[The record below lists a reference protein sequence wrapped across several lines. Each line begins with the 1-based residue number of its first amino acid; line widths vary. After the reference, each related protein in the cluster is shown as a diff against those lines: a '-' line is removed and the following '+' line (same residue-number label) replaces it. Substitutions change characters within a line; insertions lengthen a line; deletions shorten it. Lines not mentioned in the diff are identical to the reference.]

1 MSKRKHH
8 PDTDAMIADIDAY
21 LRRLADLM
29 GLQRWDVYVSTKPSR
44 KYALATVDP
53 IQGRAIASVRIARDF
68 HAGSTAD
75 QVNTL
80 VHELIH
86 LIHRDQTDII
96 RVATTGGEVLG
107 AQATY
112 DLLWAT
118 VKLATEVM
126 VDHLAAII
134 APTMP
139 LPPWATDTPPGT
151 VSSTESPDS
160 KDT

>member
-8 PDTDAMIADIDAY
+8 PDTVAMIADVDAY

-29 GLQRWDVYVSTKPSR
+29 GLQRWDVYVSVKPSR
-44 KYALATVDP
+44 KDALATVDP
-53 IQGRAIASVRIARDF
+53 VQGRAVASVRIARDF
-68 HAGSTAD
+68 HAGATAD

-96 RVATTGGEVLG
+96 RVAAADAVSE
-107 AQATY
+107 QATY

-139 LPPWATDTPPGT
+139 LPPWARDTPTGT
-151 VSSTESPDS
+151 VSSTDTPDS

>member
-8 PDTDAMIADIDAY
+8 PDTVAMLADVDTY

-29 GLQRWDVYVSTKPSR
+29 GLQRWDVYVAVKPSR
-44 KYALATVDP
+44 KDALATVDP
-53 IQGRAIASVRIARDF
+53 VQGRAVASVRIARDF

-96 RVATTGGEVLG
+96 RVATADGEVLG
-107 AQATY
+107 TQATY
-112 DLLWAT
+112 DLLWST

-139 LPPWATDTPPGT
+139 LPPWARDTPTGT
-151 VSSTESPDS
+151 VSSTDTPDS

>member
-8 PDTDAMIADIDAY
+8 PDTVAMLADVNAY

-29 GLQRWDVYVSTKPSR
+29 GLQRWDVYVSVKPSR
-44 KYALATVDP
+44 KDTLATVDP
-53 IQGRAIASVRIARDF
+53 VQGRAVASVRIARDF
-68 HAGSTAD
+68 HAESTAD

-96 RVATTGGEVLG
+96 RVATTDGEVLG
-107 AQATY
+107 TQATY
-112 DLLWAT
+112 DLLWST

-139 LPPWATDTPPGT
+139 LPPWARDTPTGT
-151 VSSTESPDS
+151 VSSTDTPDS

>member
-8 PDTDAMIADIDAY
+8 PDTVAMIADVDAY
-21 LRRLADLM
+21 LRRLAGFM
-29 GLQRWDVYVSTKPSR
+29 GLERWDVYVSVKPSR
-44 KYALATVDP
+44 KDTLATVDP
-53 IQGRAIASVRIARDF
+53 VQGRAIAEVRIARDF

-96 RVATTGGEVLG
+96 RVAAADAVSE
-107 AQATY
+107 QSTY
-112 DLLWAT
+112 NLLWST

-126 VDHLAAII
+126 VDQLAAII

-139 LPPWATDTPPGT
+139 SPPWAIDTPTGT
-151 VSSTESPDS
+151 VSSTDTPDS

>member
-8 PDTDAMIADIDAY
+8 PDTVAMLADIDTY

-29 GLQRWDVYVSTKPSR
+29 GLQRWDVYVSVKPSA
-44 KYALATVDP
+44 KGTLATVDP
-53 IQGRAIASVRIARDF
+53 VQGRALAEIRVASDF
-68 HAGSTAD
+68 HAGSPDD

-86 LIHRDQTDII
+86 LIHRDQTDIVRI
-96 RVATTGGEVLG
+96 GVAAGEVVG
-107 AQATY
+107 GQATY

-118 VKLATEVM
+118 FHLATEVM
-126 VDHLAAII
+126 VDHLAAVI

-139 LPPWATDTPPGT
+139 APPWASDTPARTMPVTDTAT
-151 VSSTESPDS
+151 
-160 KDT
+160 

>member
-1 MSKRKHH
+1 MSNRKHH
-8 PDTDAMIADIDAY
+8 PDTVAMIADVDTYI
-21 LRRLADLM
+21 RRLADLM
-29 GLQRWDVYVSTKPSR
+29 GLQRWDVYVSVKPSR
-44 KYALATVDP
+44 KDALATVDP
-53 IQGRAIASVRIARDF
+53 VQGRAVASVRIARDF
-68 HAGSTAD
+68 HACSTAD

-96 RVATTGGEVLG
+96 RVATAGGEVLG
-107 AQATY
+107 TQATY
-112 DLLWAT
+112 DLLWST

-139 LPPWATDTPPGT
+139 LPPWARDTPTGT
-151 VSSTESPDS
+151 VSSTDTPDS

>member
-8 PDTDAMIADIDAY
+8 PDTVAMIADVDTY

-29 GLQRWDVYVSTKPSR
+29 GLQRWDVYVSVKPSS
-44 KYALATVDP
+44 KDALASVYP
-53 IQGRAIASVRIARDF
+53 VQGRAVASVRIARDF

-96 RVATTGGEVLG
+96 RVGVAAGEVVG
-107 AQATY
+107 GQATY
-112 DLLWAT
+112 DLLWAS
-118 VKLATEVM
+118 VRLATEVM

-139 LPPWATDTPPGT
+139 LPPWATDTPTGT
-151 VSSTESPDS
+151 VSSTDTLNS

>member
-8 PDTDAMIADIDAY
+8 PDTVAMIADVDTY

-29 GLQRWDVYVSTKPSR
+29 GLQRWDVYVSVKPSR
-44 KYALATVDP
+44 KDTLATVDP
-53 IQGRAIASVRIARDF
+53 VQGRAVASVRIARDF

-96 RVATTGGEVLG
+96 RVATTSGEVLG
-107 AQATY
+107 TQATY
-112 DLLWAT
+112 DLLWST

-139 LPPWATDTPPGT
+139 LPPWARDTPTCT
-151 VSSTESPDS
+151 VSSTDTLDS